1 MADKYR
7 DSEFPR
13 LFSPEN
19 IGLEDYPPWQV
30 FDEDSDGVLF
40 HLASNR
46 RVIGVYIDG
55 ACPGNGTSAAKG
67 GYGVYFGSDSQFNVS
82 KPLKETSRQTSQRA
96 ELTAALVALNQ
107 IERIVKIELEN
118 GTRLNPFVIMTDSAY
133 LVNSLTSHVYKWRV
147 NDYTAASGRQVANRD
162 LFERVDYKLD
172 AMANGR
178 QDIDVLFW
186 KVDRSDN
193 EDADALAKQGAN
205 MH

>member
-55 ACPGNGTSAAKG
+55 ACPGNGTPAAKG

-107 IERIVKIELEN
+107 IERIVEINRGN
-118 GTRLNPFVIMTDSAY
+118 GTNLDVFVI
-133 LVNSLTSHVYKWRV
+133 
-147 NDYTAASGRQVANRD
+147 
-162 LFERVDYKLD
+162 
-172 AMANGR
+172 
-178 QDIDVLFW
+178 
-186 KVDRSDN
+186 
-193 EDADALAKQGAN
+193 
-205 MH
+205 

>member
-19 IGLEDYPPWQV
+19 IGLEEASPWQL
-30 FDEDSDGVLF
+30 FKEDSEGTLLHLF
-40 HLASNR
+40 SSS

-55 ACPGNGTSAAKG
+55 ACPGNGTPRAKG

-82 KPLKETSRQTSQRA
+82 KPLKENSPQTSQRA

-107 IERIVKIELEN
+107 IERIVKIARDN
-118 GTRLNPFVIMTDSAY
+118 GTNLNPFIIMTDSAY
-133 LVNSLTSHVYKWRV
+133 LVNSLTSYIYKWQN
-147 NDYTAASGRQVANRD
+147 NDYTAATGRQVANRD
-162 LFERVDYKLD
+162 LFERVDDKLD

-178 QDIDVLFW
+178 QGIDVLFW

-193 EDADALAKQGAN
+193 EDADGLAREGAD
-205 MH
+205 M